1 MAEDKHMTL
10 AEAVAK
16 VQRSVVVPKERYN
29 AHGNFYYR
37 SMEDI
42 VAALKEPCKEAG
54 IAFTLNDSIEQIGER
69 YYVKATCRL
78 FFEDGHGEPLD
89 VTAYAREPL
98 SQKGMNEAQVTG
110 SASSYARKYALCGA
124 FDIDGTSDP
133 DTLMAPRSPQ
143 RRSRPS
149 SGSSSRSARAAAH
162 PTSSRAASSTSSS
175 RPIPAAARLPR
186 GRSCRPCRTS
196 TPSA

>member
-10 AEAVAK
+10 AEAVAQ
-16 VQRSVVVPKERYN
+16 VQRSVVVPKARYN

-78 FFEDGHGEPLD
+78 FFEDGHGDPLD

-133 DTLMAPRSPQ
+133 DTLMGDGKHAEKEPPEFGQFIAKCKSCGTSYVFESRQQYEQFKANPGCCPSPAWQ
-143 RRSRPS
+143 VV
-149 SGSSSRSARAAAH
+149 
-162 PTSSRAASSTSSS
+162 
-175 RPIPAAARLPR
+175 
-186 GRSCRPCRTS
+186 
-196 TPSA
+196 

>member
-10 AEAVAK
+10 AEAMAQ
-16 VQRSVVVPKERYN
+16 VQRSVVVPKARYN

-42 VAALKEPCKEAG
+42 VAALKEPCKAAG

-78 FFEDGHGEPLD
+78 FFEDGHGEPLEID
-89 VTAYAREPL
+89 AYAREPL

-133 DTLMAPRSPQ
+133 DTLMSDGKPAEKEPPEFGQFIAKCKSCGTSYQFESRQQYEQFKANPGCCPSPAWQ
-143 RRSRPS
+143 VV
-149 SGSSSRSARAAAH
+149 
-162 PTSSRAASSTSSS
+162 
-175 RPIPAAARLPR
+175 
-186 GRSCRPCRTS
+186 
-196 TPSA
+196 